1 MQGAPAALG
10 VTSKTPPSGRDQQSF
25 SLTGSNG
32 GAADKL
38 AERRQH
44 DLSLAR
50 ENTWA

>member
-1 MQGAPAALG
+1 MRGAPAALG
-10 VTSKTPPSGRDQQSF
+10 VTSKTPRAVAIGNRSRSQEQWRS
-25 SLTGSNG
+25 
-32 GAADKL
+32 ADKL